1 MKRLLAHLVSII
13 ILSIS
18 HSATAY
24 EVLQCVSDKYIFPK
38 TQKSGLSNPA
48 ERGKYKFDVIT
59 YGEKPFLF
67 SIDKPDIITPTI
79 TLPSFLAEYSKNQG
93 YKYDAYHTFES
104 ANLALDG
111 KVWFPDTS
119 EKKPVILLVHG
130 NSDPGFDYLG
140 ELFSSRGYVVVQVDQ
155 TYLNGLMGESGARGW
170 VLLEH
175 LKLLRSWN
183 RKQDSIFYNKLDLE
197 NIALIGMSRGGE
209 AVSLAS
215 TFNNLKTLPNS
226 DKLTEFG
233 FGIKSVVAL
242 APMDGQYQHA
252 NGKNILRNT
261 NYLVLQGGHDADV
274 YQFLGSQQ
282 WQRTLFDDGND
293 YVKYSIYVYKANHI
307 NFNQDMSND
316 THWGGSKRFYKK
328 LLSPKQ
334 QEQLT
339 KVFVS
344 AFIDLT
350 LLGKKEYENI
360 LRRPPISEF
369 DLPKDIYVSRY
380 ITSAFQVIEN
390 FDILNTDRKRYK
402 VLVDA
407 QEQLGMPSIVK
418 EQLRGGVDTPN
429 NVLALKLKK
438 QVETSFQV
446 KLAPIDGLTMKD
458 KFLTFAIAVLG
469 SEKNRE
475 CSPYNLLSDIKIE
488 ILNKYGVVINQN
500 FTSQGSI
507 SPLLTSDY
515 SELENKDVSY
525 PPTEPLLQTVV
536 FPIELIA
543 ESSNT
548 DEIILN
554 ISFTP
559 SQNMSIILDDIG
571 IAR

>member
-1 MKRLLAHLVSII
+1 MKRLFAYLVSII
-13 ILSIS
+13 ILSIF

-38 TQKSGLSNPA
+38 PQKSGLSNPA
-48 ERGKYKFDVIT
+48 KRGKYKFDVIT

-67 SIDKPDIITPTI
+67 SIDEPDIITPTI
-79 TLPSFLAEYSKNQG
+79 TLPSFLAAYSKNQD

-104 ANLALDG
+104 TNLALDG

-130 NSDPGFDYLG
+130 NSAPGFDYLG

-215 TFNNLKTLPNS
+215 TFNNFKTLPNS

-252 NGKNILRNT
+252 NGKNVLRNT

-293 YVKYSIYVYKANHI
+293 YVKHSIYVYKANHI

-380 ITSAFQVIEN
+380 ITSAFQLVEN
-390 FDILNTDRKRYK
+390 FDGLNTDSQRYK
-402 VLVDA
+402 VLVDG
-407 QEQLGMPSIVK
+407 QEQLGMSSIVK
-418 EQLRGGVDTPN
+418 ERLRGGVDTPN

-438 QVETSFQV
+438 QIETSFQV
-446 KLAPIDGLTMKD
+446 KLAPIDGLAMKD
-458 KFLTFAIAVLG
+458 KFLTFAIAVLD
-469 SEKNRE
+469 SEKERE

-488 ILNKYGVVINQN
+488 ILNKYGVAINQN
-500 FTSQGSI
+500 STSQGSI

-525 PPTEPLLQTVV
+525 SPTEPLLQTVV

-543 ESSNT
+543 EYNNT

-559 SQNMSIILDDIG
+559 NQNMTIILDDIG
-571 IAR
+571 IAH